1 MRGSD
6 TTDVAVV
13 LVSGVRSV
21 AVVDA
26 VFVDVEWAAFAFRD
40 EDGATIDE
48 GILDI
53 LARRS
58 LRVSH
63 DMDVPMNIFDSLLG
77 GTCRASMSA
86 LGSNLPSSRD
96 GKTVFRSGILFSKPS
111 QVASMIAMRNEK
123 VLLFCKA
130 RMVWRR
136 RMEAY

>member
-13 LVSGVRSV
+13 LVSGVCSA

-40 EDGATIDE
+40 EDCTIIVE
-48 GILDI
+48 GILDM

-63 DMDVPMNIFDSLLG
+63 DMDVPMNLFDSLLG

-86 LGSNLPSSRD
+86 WGSNLPLFRD
-96 GKTVFRSGILFSKPS
+96 GQTVFRS
-111 QVASMIAMRNEK
+111 
-123 VLLFCKA
+123 
-130 RMVWRR
+130 
-136 RMEAY
+136 